1 MKQLPPAVVNVTLRV
16 HVFSQKVTGGGCKQS
31 PNSQPALSDHM
42 YCHGLMAVGMPVE
55 TGENA
60 RTHCICIDH
69 AGFILLW
76 ESLPN
81 RTAAE
86 RSGAT
91 AGRCA
96 VPDRVWAGAKR
107 AAGWPWPGLQ
117 PPLLRRRASGR
128 PLVMHAGFQ
137 SGHRALLIFPTI
149 DPTAA
154 ATPQPRAGIRRG
166 SALLPFPLFR
176 FCLAQFALRFIY
188 FLAQFVA
195 AGVARY
201 ACHQFI
207 FFQPSLH

>member
-1 MKQLPPAVVNVTLRV
+1 MFFPKKSREEDVNKAQTPNLPYPITCTVMGSWQLACRWRLERM
-16 HVFSQKVTGGGCKQS
+16 Q
-31 PNSQPALSDHM
+31 
-42 YCHGLMAVGMPVE
+42 E
-55 TGENA
+55 
-60 RTHCICIDH
+60 RTASASTI

-117 PPLLRRRASGR
+117 QPLLRRRASGR

-137 SGHRALLIFPTI
+137 SGHGALLLFPTI
-149 DPTAA
+149 HPIAA
-154 ATPQPRAGIRRG
+154 ATPQPRAGIRRR
-166 SALLPFPLFR
+166 SALFPFPAF
-176 FCLAQFALRFIY
+176 FS
-188 FLAQFVA
+188 FL
-195 AGVARY
+195 Y
-201 ACHQFI
+201 
-207 FFQPSLH
+207 LKK